1 MPVGVCE
8 FDSHLPHKRDD
19 RQGRLF
25 FNVRRPEMTV
35 LWPFEGFGRPIP
47 VQCPDQY
54 GYFRPFRSYRSCR
67 WVCTGMSVTQL
78 KSYKS
83 DLCRQSFAERC
94 FDVQVSKKSADF
106 RPILQDLSRKLW
118 SEVHPHVQTRLV
130 HHGIGPA
137 GQIRL
142 EETGLDV
149 SG

>member
-1 MPVGVCE
+1 MGCVSSTLTYRTKETIVKVV
-8 FDSHLPHKRDD
+8 S
-19 RQGRLF
+19 F

-83 DLCRQSFAERC
+83 DLCRQSFAEQC
-94 FDVQVSKKSADF
+94 FDVQVSKKSAEIRATPRDLNRKP
-106 RPILQDLSRKLW
+106 RP
-118 SEVHPHVQTRLV
+118 EAHPSVQ
-130 HHGIGPA
+130 A
-137 GQIRL
+137 RL
-142 EETGLDV
+142 EHCFIDSAGRIHLEGTGLA
-149 SG
+149 